1 MLYMA
6 STRLRNCTNT
16 YKREQQTYQRN
27 FNNVSYVGKSLH
39 RNTYLPDLGINAPR
53 MVNGVINNILSNNGA
68 DVESSLFGIG
78 STNLVNPKKETCADI
93 NKLKD
98 IQFFEAKPKSNNQFP
113 LPLVIHTDERYQIF
127 RR

>member
-6 STRLRNCTNT
+6 STRLRNSTYT
-16 YKREQQTYQRN
+16 YKREQQTYEKR

-39 RNTYLPDLGINAPR
+39 KNTYLPDLGINAPR
-53 MVNGVINNILSNNGA
+53 MNNGVIHNILSNNGA

-98 IQFFEAKPKSNNQFP
+98 IQFFQAKPESNNQFP
-113 LPLVIHTDERYQIF
+113 LPLVVHNNERYEIF

>member
-6 STRLRNCTNT
+6 STRLRNSTYT
-16 YKREQQTYQRN
+16 YKREQQTYEKR
-27 FNNVSYVGKSLH
+27 FNNVSYVGQSLH
-39 RNTYLPDLGINAPR
+39 KNNYLPGLGINAPR
-53 MVNGVINNILSNNGA
+53 MTNGVIHNILSNNGA

-93 NKLKD
+93 NNLKD
-98 IQFFEAKPKSNNQFP
+98 IQFFQAKPESNNQFP
-113 LPLVIHTDERYQIF
+113 LPLVVHNNERYEIF